1 MMNWNQVLVKAVLIA
16 EFFFTGN
23 TFPQRNLLAS
33 IFHTPLVPKAQLTSK
48 KLPSIQKSR
57 VTQGSLWSLC
67 GRSQDDTKRVSG
79 FTGDT
84 AGTYIS
90 YIQVDIHSETYST
103 VALKWKNAN
112 SSTESLPLKFKAS
125 PGAGRCDLDCRSIE
139 DSQKPG
145 SRCTPLSPPLYL
157 VQGYDC
163 VLSKYPEAKFVTW
176 LHWDRAIAFHAY
188 SLPPYPASHGCIR
201 LATKKR
207 DAEWIYDNSL
217 AGITQIK
224 ISWDKSEEL
233 GEKCWDGETQI
244 SRPKE

>member
-1 MMNWNQVLVKAVLIA
+1 MMNWNQGLVKAVLIA

-33 IFHTPLVPKAQLTSK
+33 ISHTALVPEAQLKFK
-48 KLPSIQKSR
+48 KLTSIQKSR
-57 VTQGSLWSLC
+57 VTQGSPWSLC
-67 GRSQDDTKRVSG
+67 GRSQDDNKRVSG

-84 AGTYIS
+84 AG
-90 YIQVDIHSETYST
+90 TYST

-145 SRCTPLSPPLYL
+145 SRCTPLSPPLYS
-157 VQGYDC
+157 VQGYDS

-176 LHWDRAIAFHAY
+176 LHWDRRRDRTAL
-188 SLPPYPASHGCIR
+188 LPDLGSCIIR
-201 LATKKR
+201 
-207 DAEWIYDNSL
+207 
-217 AGITQIK
+217 
-224 ISWDKSEEL
+224 
-233 GEKCWDGETQI
+233 
-244 SRPKE
+244 